1 MARSGMNGRIQAT
14 KKKENHGFGHA
25 KKLVDLLS
33 YVNAHICFEIRKKSF
48 SAILGIK
55 GALHIIYRFE
65 QTYFKGWFNQI
76 LAL

>member
-33 YVNAHICFEIRKKSF
+33 YVNAHICFEIRKKKFF
-48 SAILGIK
+48 SHFG
-55 GALHIIYRFE
+55 H
-65 QTYFKGWFNQI
+65 
-76 LAL
+76 

>member
-33 YVNAHICFEIRKKSF
+33 YVNAHICFEIQKKKFFSHFGHLGCTTHNLSF
-48 SAILGIK
+48 KADIFQ
-55 GALHIIYRFE
+55 R
-65 QTYFKGWFNQI
+65 TV
-76 LAL
+76 